1 MVVVTCLSNVAA
13 QVGAGRIMSGG
24 KFHYPTGRPELPASE
39 ELRWRVALVEKALA
53 SLETHVEETKIF

>member
-24 KFHYPTGRPELPASE
+24 KFHYPMGRPELPAPE

-53 SLETHVEETKIF
+53 ALEARVEETKIF